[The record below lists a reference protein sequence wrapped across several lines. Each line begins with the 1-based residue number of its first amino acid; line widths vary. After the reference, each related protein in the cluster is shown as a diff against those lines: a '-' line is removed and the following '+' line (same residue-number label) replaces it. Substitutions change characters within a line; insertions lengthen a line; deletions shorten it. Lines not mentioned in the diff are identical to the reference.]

1 MSPQEKAIELIS
13 KYNEYN
19 VDFAKECSI
28 ILINSLIASHI
39 EFLSLFKIEG
49 KLQELSQKYVE
60 YLTEVKIEII
70 NHKN

>member
-1 MSPQEKAIELIS
+1 MSPKEKAIELIS
-13 KYNEYN
+13 KYSEYN

-28 ILINSLIASHI
+28 ILINSLIASHK

-49 KLQELSQKYVE
+49 ILQELSQNYVE
-60 YLTEVKIEII
+60 YLTEVKTEIN